1 MNFIIVQ
8 SLLKYHT
15 LTSMSVPT
23 VTTNIAFHAVTDPK
37 ATEHSYSSPKV
48 FRNTHPPTSAIRNT
62 LIEPATHKRRGKE
75 RRVDSTPPSAPYPQ
89 RSPRRENS
97 RVNDED
103 IRRQDTRFASPESSF
118 ALRRPVTPEYVES
131 SLRAVGLAHHG
142 TVTSTPHY
150 STSVRET
157 SGRSSA
163 VTIDNLRS
171 PHQTTK
177 RRPLSLAFL
186 VATDSAPVPS
196 SPPLGDD
203 DPILPPLHRLKRK
216 LSQMQDA
223 TSERS
228 NPPLKPAAA
237 PVSSTG
243 VPDSMPPAVTY
254 EEDGESPEKKFKK
267 NIMDWRV
274 RKQALETDDL
284 LSAVEAKQV
293 FCKICCKWI
302 KLDARNDYYPGLWI
316 KHRKTMHEK
325 PPAEAEAV
333 ENSEVRRRRGWTHE
347 ELSPGDEEPPVRKR
361 RTVGNHRSHRQGQSQ
376 GNARTP
382 PILNTRPARSSSRI
396 TRTSSGFSN

>member
-1 MNFIIVQ
+1 MRRARFPFDTIIGFHG
-8 SLLKYHT
+8 SKKRLPMT
-15 LTSMSVPT
+15 LSRRLCGPCPAPHSMSSASTRSPILGHELHHRSVPPQIPHSDQHECSYCDYKYCVPCSYRSKYGSSNYELNSEAT
-23 VTTNIAFHAVTDPK
+23 SSKKRLYPE

-237 PVSSTG
+237 VRPQKSHSDVARQPVSSTG

-254 EEDGESPEKKFKK
+254 EEDGESPEKK
-267 NIMDWRV
+267 
-274 RKQALETDDL
+274 
-284 LSAVEAKQV
+284 
-293 FCKICCKWI
+293 
-302 KLDARNDYYPGLWI
+302 
-316 KHRKTMHEK
+316 
-325 PPAEAEAV
+325 
-333 ENSEVRRRRGWTHE
+333 
-347 ELSPGDEEPPVRKR
+347 
-361 RTVGNHRSHRQGQSQ
+361 
-376 GNARTP
+376 
-382 PILNTRPARSSSRI
+382 
-396 TRTSSGFSN
+396 